1 MPMNGLS
8 RRMKNVGARKR
19 DRDTRGPEDVIGEPR
34 EDPPCPPGFTVGPP
48 DFVGVGTQ
56 RSGTTWWFQQL
67 TRHPETYVPEGHPK
81 ELHYFDAYWAKN
93 FDAADVAAYHRQFP
107 RPQGSIAGEW
117 TPRYIYDFWV
127 PPLLQRAAP
136 DARFLVMLRDPVAR
150 LRSGIARGLRL
161 TRWRYGSTF
170 LDDAFERSRYH
181 AQLSNFCA
189 VFPRE
194 RVLVLQFERCV
205 AAPEAEYRRTLEFL
219 GYRDTSF
226 VPDDIAVPVRKDGRR
241 DTPIP
246 DHVLDAA
253 AARLRDDTLRLA
265 ADFDIDLALWPN
277 FADLAERT

>member
-1 MPMNGLS
+1 MAV
-8 RRMKNVGARKR
+8 R
-19 DRDTRGPEDVIGEPR
+19 
-34 EDPPCPPGFTVGPP
+34 
-48 DFVGVGTQ
+48 
-56 RSGTTWWFQQL
+56 
-67 TRHPETYVPEGHPK
+67 
-81 ELHYFDAYWAKN
+81 
-93 FDAADVAAYHRQFP
+93 
-107 RPQGSIAGEW
+107 
-117 TPRYIYDFWV
+117 
-127 PPLLQRAAP
+127 
-136 DARFLVMLRDPVAR
+136 
-150 LRSGIARGLRL
+150 
-161 TRWRYGSTF
+161 STF

-181 AQLSNFCA
+181 AQLANFCA

-226 VPDDIAVPVRKDGRR
+226 VPHDIAVPVRKDGRR

-277 FADLAERT
+277 FAGLAERT